1 MDSLSIR
8 KIISQIASGA
18 IRIPSFQRGFVW
30 EPEDVAFFM
39 DSLYKQYPVGAILLW
54 RTREKLNTER
64 QLGRFTL
71 PDPVKDYPID
81 YVLDGQQRLTS
92 IFSVFQTDLLPEED
106 AGWMD
111 IYYIIGSDKNSQQS
125 AFIALSEEDID
136 LDKYFPMRAL
146 FDIIFYRKAT
156 ENLPDSVVI
165 EIDELLTVFQETA
178 IPVQLMETE
187 DKGNVAIVFE
197 RVNRA
202 GVPLDSFQLLTAWSW
217 STDFD
222 LQDKLDELSAE
233 LSECGFEGLAE
244 NQDLLMKCFTGYI
257 LGKTSPS
264 AIMDLDGDMIG
275 QNFVAIKSG
284 IKSAIDF
291 LKKEL
296 HIHSLN
302 YLPYPAMLVSLVKFF
317 GSNKKNGSSF
327 CDEQRK
333 QLIRWFWRS
342 CFSRRYSSGVN
353 SAHETDLLAME
364 KLIENK
370 NYNISSFKCEIPD
383 YFFTDNIFNITSV
396 NTKTYIA
403 LLASKYPKSFIS
415 GANVDLS
422 KTLQIASAK
431 EFHHIFPDKFL
442 QRQGK
447 KRKQI
452 YQLANFCFLS
462 NADNQKIKDKDPKEY
477 MKLLNQEAIPDIL
490 QAAICPQNTFELGY
504 EKFIKERNKMLLDY
518 ARRLIE

>member
-1 MDSLSIR
+1 MDSLPIR
-8 KIISQIASGA
+8 KVINQIANGA

-39 DSLYKQYPVGAILLW
+39 DSLYKQYPVGAVLLW
-54 RTREKLNTER
+54 RTREKLHTER
-64 QLGRFTL
+64 QLGRFIL
-71 PDPVKDYPID
+71 PDPIKDYPID

-92 IFSVFQTDLLPEED
+92 IFSVFQTELQPEED

-111 IYYIIGSDKNSQQS
+111 IYYIIGSNRMSQQS
-125 AFIALSEEDID
+125 AFIALSDADVD
-136 LDKYFPMRAL
+136 LNKHFPMRVL
-146 FDIIFYRKAT
+146 FNTIAYRKAT
-156 ENLPDSVVI
+156 ENLPDNVVI
-165 EIDELLTVFQETA
+165 EIDELLSVFQETV
-178 IPVQLMETE
+178 IPVQLMETD

-197 RVNRA
+197 RINRA

-233 LSECGFEGLAE
+233 LSEYGFEGLAE

-264 AIMDLDGDMIG
+264 AIMDLNGDRIR
-275 QNFVAIKSG
+275 QNFEKIENG
-284 IKSAIDF
+284 IKSSIDF

-317 GSNKKNGSSF
+317 GSDRKSGAFF

-364 KLIENK
+364 KLIDNK

-403 LLASKYPKSFIS
+403 MLASKYPKSFIS

-422 KTLQIASAK
+422 KTLQTASAK

-452 YQLANFCFLS
+452 YQLANFCFLN

-477 MKLLNQEAIPDIL
+477 VKLLNQQTIPDVL
-490 QAAICPQNTFELGY
+490 QAAICPLNTFNFEY
-504 EKFIKERNKMLLDY
+504 EKFIKERSKMLLAY
-518 ARRLIE
+518 ANELIK